1 MTTPFIQVIH
11 QEQVQSGVKGVS
23 QQLKNLTDFLIDK
36 INAPA
41 VKVPNFEE
49 VRQGDIPTN
58 PLEIFPGH
66 HVRRRM
72 CVFERDD
79 INERIRQE
87 KRAKKIEEAVKRRE
101 INVRAGI
108 KELDLCS
115 ENYMEIEL
123 QKEVCGIVLILFLII
138 ICSSQIMSYT
148 VHALMILFIIYLPGI
163 IKYFQVE
170 NEEFKGYAIEC
181 RNEHSTISGL
191 LPGSFIFHCQHRVL
205 GE

>member
-1 MTTPFIQVIH
+1 MQKEVVRMTTPFIQVIH
-11 QEQVQSGVKGVS
+11 QEQVQYGVKGVS

-41 VKVPNFEE
+41 VKVPNFEA
-49 VRQGDIPTN
+49 VRQGDVPTN

-79 INERIRQE
+79 VNERNRRE

-101 INVRAGI
+101 INVRAGL

-115 ENYMEIEL
+115 KNYIEIEL
-123 QKEVCGIVLILFLII
+123 QKEVCGIVLILLLII

-148 VHALMILFIIYLPGI
+148 VHY
-163 IKYFQVE
+163 
-170 NEEFKGYAIEC
+170 
-181 RNEHSTISGL
+181 
-191 LPGSFIFHCQHRVL
+191 
-205 GE
+205 